1 MPGGFQYIDVRPEAK
16 NPSITPVYSLANH
29 TVFKRQVLEEMK
41 YKAPIQF
48 SLEIADKFKKDR
60 LGQVDAAGF
69 RFFSANAAELQKLLD
84 KRDEQL
90 SAAWNQ
96 TEQMVDKA
104 NKYYD
109 YYNIRLNELSSL
121 ADQIGIHTADEM
133 ISNVQEARKEMASLA
148 ESLKSIDGS
157 LISLFMAAPGRSTAF
172 AH

>member
-1 MPGGFQYIDVRPEAK
+1 
-16 NPSITPVYSLANH
+16 
-29 TVFKRQVLEEMK
+29 
-41 YKAPIQF
+41 
-48 SLEIADKFKKDR
+48 
-60 LGQVDAAGF
+60 
-69 RFFSANAAELQKLLD
+69 
-84 KRDEQL
+84 
-90 SAAWNQ
+90 
-96 TEQMVDKA
+96 MVDKA